1 MKYCLNCGEELPKKA
16 NFCPNCGVTLE
27 NEAKNE
33 PSTLTRA
40 EMYKQRSE
48 EAEEIEEEPQTEEAE
63 TNSHSR
69 TQAHAG
75 SEWLSQIKNFVLW
88 VKHNPLVSL
97 LPIVIAL
104 VVLIWLN
111 RIVGIGLLVLIV
123 LCGYLYALKV
133 GPADNQ
139 AELKLRMGIKKAKN
153 GIANWIQDLKNKKDR
168 KEAEARSDSDVEVE
182 DFEAPEDVLESETMV
197 TDPATSAQAEVKPK
211 PKKMGHPLRSKL
223 LIAGAILLIISTYIG
238 PFASAVVAGYST
250 PTTLL
255 SILKTLGQQKVL
267 LALLIGPVLI
277 ILGAWFRSQWIVK
290 IGSWVN
296 LIAYGYTFY
305 IIYKNEAE
313 TSGFPGMFNNVHLGW
328 SGYLAVG
335 ITILIL
341 AFGRGRKRRKVEQ

>member
-48 EAEEIEEEPQTEEAE
+48 EAEEIEEELQTEEAE

-111 RIVGIGLLVLIV
+111 RIVVLV
-123 LCGYLYALKV
+123 Y
-133 GPADNQ
+133 
-139 AELKLRMGIKKAKN
+139 
-153 GIANWIQDLKNKKDR
+153 
-168 KEAEARSDSDVEVE
+168 
-182 DFEAPEDVLESETMV
+182 
-197 TDPATSAQAEVKPK
+197 
-211 PKKMGHPLRSKL
+211 
-223 LIAGAILLIISTYIG
+223 
-238 PFASAVVAGYST
+238 
-250 PTTLL
+250 
-255 SILKTLGQQKVL
+255 
-267 LALLIGPVLI
+267 
-277 ILGAWFRSQWIVK
+277 
-290 IGSWVN
+290 
-296 LIAYGYTFY
+296 
-305 IIYKNEAE
+305 
-313 TSGFPGMFNNVHLGW
+313 
-328 SGYLAVG
+328 
-335 ITILIL
+335 
-341 AFGRGRKRRKVEQ
+341 